1 MCFDVCLSAIGK
13 NSKFLAGQKVL
24 CDGASASLCTS
35 TSCFNFPI
43 VLWFLGLPG
52 SFRTLWLHTCCSSP
66 LQRFFC
72 PQSPDQLLLSPA
84 QGQLLLFQGSF
95 PRSLLSMSPFFDF
108 HQNHLIF
115 LLVLYLQLVYD
126 FTPILQRF
134 VPMSF
139 LVRGCTPSGLGLC
152 LTTVLSLS

>member
-1 MCFDVCLSAIGK
+1 MFVCQPQERIPSSWLDRRCCVMGPSHLFAPLLHASTFPQFCGSWAYRAVSGLCGFTLDVPAHCSIVSVLSH
-13 NSKFLAGQKVL
+13 L
-24 CDGASASLCTS
+24 TS
-35 TSCFNFPI
+35 
-43 VLWFLGLPG
+43 
-52 SFRTLWLHTCCSSP
+52 SS
-66 LQRFFC
+66 
-72 PQSPDQLLLSPA
+72 SLLSPA

-95 PRSLLSMSPFFDF
+95 PCSLLSMPPFFDF

-126 FTPILQRF
+126 FTPILQGF